1 MIVSIHQPNFFPWM
15 GFFDKINRS
24 DQFIFLTSSTR
35 SKNDKYLTRTKV
47 LNNAKSQYLSVPLG
61 VKHKQI
67 PIKQLIMPADN
78 QWKVKVLNIIKE
90 SYRGSNHFDEVYDDI
105 EELLMY
111 ECEYFSDYSINIIR
125 FLISKLHIDT
135 ELHIDTDF
143 NQDFGVS
150 NQRNIALCKK
160 VGGDIYLSGS
170 GAKVYNDNKLYSE
183 NSLELIYQD
192 YVAPSYV
199 QMSNEFIS
207 GLSIIDVLFN
217 CGFEGVEKLLK
228 QSC

>member
-15 GFFDKINRS
+15 GYFDKINRS
-24 DQFIFLTSSTR
+24 DKFVFLTSSLR
-35 SKNDKYLTRTKV
+35 SKNDKYLTRTKI
-47 LNNAKSQYLSVPLG
+47 LNNNSKLQYLSLPLG
-61 VKHKQI
+61 NKQI
-67 PIKQLIMPADN
+67 PINQLIMPADH

-90 SYRGSNHFDEVYDDI
+90 SYRSSNHFDEVYDNI
-105 EELLMY
+105 EKLIMCEY
-111 ECEYFSDYSINIIR
+111 EYFSDYSINIIK

-183 NSLELIYQD
+183 NSLDLIYQD
-192 YVAPSYV
+192 YVAPTYV

-217 CGFEGVEKLLK
+217 CGFEGAEKLLK

>member
-1 MIVSIHQPNFFPWM
+1 
-15 GFFDKINRS
+15 
-24 DQFIFLTSSTR
+24 
-35 SKNDKYLTRTKV
+35 V
-47 LNNAKSQYLSVPLG
+47 LNNTKSQYLSVPLG
-61 VKHKQI
+61 IKQI
-67 PIKQLIMPADN
+67 SIKQLMMPADN

-90 SYRGSNHFDEVYDDI
+90 SYRSSNHFDEVYDDI

-111 ECEYFSDYSINIIR
+111 EYEYFSDYSINIIR
-125 FLISKLHIDT
+125 FLVSKLHIDT

-170 GAKVYNDNKLYSE
+170 GAKVYNINKLYGE
-183 NSLELIYQD
+183 NSIELIYQD
-192 YVAPSYV
+192 YIAPTYTQV
-199 QMSNEFIS
+199 SNEFVS

-217 CGFEGVEKLLK
+217 CGFERTEKLLK
-228 QSC
+228 QP

>member
-24 DQFIFLTSSTR
+24 DQFIFLTSSIR
-35 SKNDKYLTRTKV
+35 SKSDKYLTRTRI
-47 LNNAKSQYLSVPLG
+47 LNNNSKLQYLSIPLG
-61 VKHKQI
+61 TEQI
-67 PIKQLIMPADN
+67 PINQLMMPTDN
-78 QWKVKVLNIIKE
+78 QWQVKALNIIKE
-90 SYRGSNHFDEVYDDI
+90 SYRNSNHFDEVYNDI
-105 EELLMY
+105 EKLLM
-111 ECEYFSDYSINIIR
+111 CEYGYFSDYSINIIK
-125 FLISKLHIDT
+125 FLISKFNIDT

-160 VGGDIYLSGS
+160 AGGDIYFSGS

-183 NSLELIYQD
+183 NSLELIYQN
-192 YVAPSYV
+192 YIAPTYT
-199 QMSNEFIS
+199 QTSNEFIS

-217 CGFEGVEKLLK
+217 CGFEGVENLLK

>member
-67 PIKQLIMPADN
+67 SIKQLMMPADN
-78 QWKVKVLNIIKE
+78 RWKVKILNIIKE
-90 SYRGSNHFDEVYDDI
+90 SYRSSNYFDEVYDNI
-105 EELLMY
+105 EELLMCEY
-111 ECEYFSDYSINIIR
+111 EYFSDYSINIIK
-125 FLISKLHIDT
+125 FLISKFNIDT

-150 NQRNIALCKK
+150 NQRNISLCKK

-192 YVAPSYV
+192 YVAPTYV

-217 CGFEGVEKLLK
+217 CGFERTEKLLK
-228 QSC
+228 Q

>member
-15 GFFDKINRS
+15 GFFDKMNRS
-24 DQFIFLTSSTR
+24 DQFIFLTSSIR

-67 PIKQLIMPADN
+67 SIKQLMMPADN
-78 QWKVKVLNIIKE
+78 QWQVKVLNIIKE
-90 SYRGSNHFDEVYDDI
+90 SYRSSNHFDEVYADI
-105 EELLMY
+105 EELLMCEY
-111 ECEYFSDYSINIIR
+111 EYFSDYSINIIK
-125 FLISKLHIDT
+125 FLISKLNIDT

-160 VGGDIYLSGS
+160 VGGDIYLSGN

-192 YVAPSYV
+192 YIAPTYT
-199 QMSNEFIS
+199 QMSNEFVS

-217 CGFEGVEKLLK
+217 CGFEGAEKLLK
-228 QSC
+228 QS

>member
-15 GFFDKINRS
+15 GYFDKINKS
-24 DQFIFLTSSTR
+24 DKFVFLTSSLR
-35 SKNDKYLTRTKV
+35 SKNDKYLTRTKI
-47 LNNAKSQYLSVPLG
+47 LNNNSKLQYLSLPLG
-61 VKHKQI
+61 NKQI
-67 PIKQLIMPADN
+67 PINQLIMPADH

-90 SYRGSNHFDEVYDDI
+90 SYRSSNHFDEVYDNI
-105 EELLMY
+105 EKLIMCEY
-111 ECEYFSDYSINIIR
+111 EYFSDYSINIIK
-125 FLISKLHIDT
+125 FLISKLNIDT

-150 NQRNIALCKK
+150 NQRNISLCKK

-183 NSLELIYQD
+183 NSLDLIYQD
-192 YVAPSYV
+192 YVAPTYV
-199 QMSNEFIS
+199 QMSNEFVS

-217 CGFEGVEKLLK
+217 CGFEGAEKLLK

>member
-15 GFFDKINRS
+15 GYFDKINKS
-24 DQFIFLTSSTR
+24 DKFVFLTSSLR
-35 SKNDKYLTRTKV
+35 SKNDKYLTRTKI
-47 LNNAKSQYLSVPLG
+47 LNNNSKLQYLSLPLG
-61 VKHKQI
+61 NKQI
-67 PIKQLIMPADN
+67 PINQLIMPADH

-90 SYRGSNHFDEVYDDI
+90 SYRSSNHFDEVYDNI
-105 EELLMY
+105 EKLIMCEY
-111 ECEYFSDYSINIIR
+111 EYFSDYSINIIR
-125 FLISKLHIDT
+125 FLISKFNIDT
-135 ELHIDTDF
+135 ELYVDTDF
-143 NQDFGVS
+143 NQDFGIS
-150 NQRNIALCKK
+150 NQRNIALCKQ
-160 VGGDIYLSGS
+160 VGGDIYLSGN

-192 YVAPSYV
+192 YVAPTYV

-217 CGFEGVEKLLK
+217 CGFEGAEKLLK

>member
-15 GFFDKINRS
+15 GFFDKINKS
-24 DQFIFLTSSTR
+24 DQFIFLTGSTR

-47 LNNAKSQYLSVPLG
+47 LNNTKSQYLSVPLG
-61 VKHKQI
+61 IKQI
-67 PIKQLIMPADN
+67 SIKQLMMPADN
-78 QWKVKVLNIIKE
+78 RWKVKILNIIKE
-90 SYRGSNHFDEVYDDI
+90 SYRSSNYFDEVYDNI
-105 EELLMY
+105 EELLMCEY
-111 ECEYFSDYSINIIR
+111 EYFSDYSINIIK
-125 FLISKLHIDT
+125 FLISKFNIDT

-150 NQRNIALCKK
+150 NQRNISLCKK

-183 NSLELIYQD
+183 NSLDLIYQD
-192 YVAPSYV
+192 YVAPTYV

-217 CGFEGVEKLLK
+217 CGFEGAEKLLK

>member
-1 MIVSIHQPNFFPWM
+1 MIVSIHQPNFFPWI
-15 GFFDKINRS
+15 GFFDKMNRS

-67 PIKQLIMPADN
+67 SIKQLMMPTDN

-90 SYRGSNHFDEVYDDI
+90 SYRSSNHFDEVYGDI
-105 EELLMY
+105 EGLLMCEY
-111 ECEYFSDYSINIIR
+111 EYFSDYSINIIK

-150 NQRNIALCKK
+150 SQRLVALCKK
-160 VGGDIYLSGS
+160 VGGDIYLSGN

-192 YVAPSYV
+192 YIAPTYT
-199 QMSNEFIS
+199 QMSNEFVS

-217 CGFEGVEKLLK
+217 CGFEGAEKLLK
-228 QSC
+228 QS